1 MVKAELDGKEVPLIF
16 KIRYLNDKT
25 LRPTFARSDSPHLKK
40 MTEASNN
47 EEWRFHIQKGHKI
60 DFLDKGMWK
69 EVTVESLEKGEY
81 PVMKIKIGG
90 EV

>member
-1 MVKAELDGKEVPLIF
+1 
-16 KIRYLNDKT
+16 
-25 LRPTFARSDSPHLKK
+25 